1 MTYSKNFIEQ
11 QHQKTIL
18 PNGLTILSLTK
29 EDISSVA
36 IEIWVKVG
44 SRYESIDLNGMAHF
58 IEHMNFK
65 GTSKRDAKQIAEEF
79 DAIGGYLNAYTS
91 KEHTVYSAKVL
102 KEFLPLAIDM
112 LADIM
117 LHSVY
122 DPLEITK
129 EKNVVLQELA
139 QTKDN
144 PDDLI
149 FEYFSEVSFAG
160 QAVGRSILGTEE
172 SIKSFNREQIIQFIS
187 KHYTAP
193 RIIISAAGNLT
204 HQELMN
210 LINEKFFPFPA
221 SEIIK
226 AENANYTGGHRLEN
240 NLELAQFHLVVGYE
254 GISILSEEYY
264 KLEMLANIWGGS
276 ISSRLFQEI
285 REKRGL
291 VYSVGSFCQY
301 YIDSGVFGVC
311 LSASSDK
318 VPELLT
324 VLSEEIN
331 KITHNINQSEIDRC
345 LAQVKASL
353 CMSRETADN
362 WVSILA
368 GNYSCYGRYLS
379 REEIWNGYSSITIEQ
394 LQQLAKDIF
403 NSKKPITIAALG
415 DINNLPNYAEMQKL
429 LTKKI

>member
-44 SRYESIDLNGMAHF
+44 SRYESIALNGIAHF
-58 IEHMNFK
+58 VEHLNFK
-65 GTSKRDAKQIAEEF
+65 GTSRRSAKQIAEEF

-102 KEFLPLAIDM
+102 KEFLPLAVDM

-117 LHSVY
+117 FHSVY

-144 PDDLI
+144 PDDMI
-149 FEYFSEVSFAG
+149 FEYFSEASFAN

-172 SIKSFNREQIIQFIS
+172 TITSFSREQVIQFTS
-187 KHYTAP
+187 KYYIAP

-204 HQELMN
+204 HQELMDLVN
-210 LINEKFFPFPA
+210 KKFFPFPTN
-221 SEIIK
+221 EIIK
-226 AENANYTGGHRLEN
+226 AEDSHYTGGHRFEHN
-240 NLELAQFHLVVGYE
+240 PELAQFHLVVGYE
-254 GISILSEEYY
+254 GISIRSEEYY

-311 LSASSDK
+311 LSTSADK
-318 VPELLT
+318 VIELLA
-324 VLSEEIN
+324 VLSEEIE
-331 KITHNINQSEIDRC
+331 KIIHNIHQNEIDRC

-394 LQQLAKDIF
+394 LQQLAKNIF
-403 NSKKPITIAALG
+403 SSNKPLTIAVLG
-415 DINNLPNYAEMQKL
+415 DTTNLPNYAEMQKL